1 MDNNTVRVEAIL
13 LTGKE
18 AIAIPYLAFIGGL
31 SIAGAI
37 GYKAF
42 KTYRKFEKFIKNH
55 KES

>member
-1 MDNNTVRVEAIL
+1 MDNNMVRVEAIL

-18 AIAIPYLAFIGGL
+18 AIVIPCLAFIGGL